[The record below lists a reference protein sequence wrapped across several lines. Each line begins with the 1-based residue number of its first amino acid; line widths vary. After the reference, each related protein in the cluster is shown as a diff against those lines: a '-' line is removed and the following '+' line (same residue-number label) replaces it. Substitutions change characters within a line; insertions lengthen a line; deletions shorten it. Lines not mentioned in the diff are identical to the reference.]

1 MSDDTGQEPSMEEIL
16 ASIRKII
23 SEDGEEDEEDE
34 VPEPEPLPEPE
45 PVPAPALEPEA
56 DDAIELM
63 DPVAPAPPQPP
74 AELEEI
80 TLIDEVVDDEDDVLV
95 SAVTTAVGA
104 TSFAQLAGALDP
116 NMRMGGVDRTLE
128 ALVKELMR
136 PMLRDWLEA
145 NLPVV
150 VERLVQREIDKM
162 SVKSG
167 DD

>member
-23 SEDGEEDEEDE
+23 SEDGEDTEEDE
-34 VPEPEPLPEPE
+34 VTEPEPEPEPE
-45 PVPAPALEPEA
+45 PAPAPEGN
-56 DDAIELM
+56 DAIELT
-63 DPVAPAPPQPP
+63 DQVVPPPP

-80 TLIDEVVDDEDDVLV
+80 TLIDEVVEDDVLV
-95 SAVTTAVGA
+95 SAATTAVGA
-104 TSFAQLAGALDP
+104 SAFAQLTGAMDLA
-116 NMRMGGVDRTLE
+116 MRLGGVDRTLE

-145 NLPVV
+145 NLPAV

>member
-1 MSDDTGQEPSMEEIL
+1 MTEDSAPVEAENQPEEMAVEELAKLVDESSDDPWENEAEGTAEP
-16 ASIRKII
+16 A
-23 SEDGEEDEEDE
+23 
-34 VPEPEPLPEPE
+34 PE
-45 PVPAPALEPEA
+45 PAPAPEGN
-56 DDAIELM
+56 DAIELT
-63 DPVAPAPPQPP
+63 DQVVPPPP

-80 TLIDEVVDDEDDVLV
+80 TLIDEVVEDDVLV
-95 SAVTTAVGA
+95 SAATTAVGA
-104 TSFAQLAGALDP
+104 SAFAQLTGAMDLA
-116 NMRMGGVDRTLE
+116 MRLGGVDRTLE

-145 NLPVV
+145 NLPAV

>member
-1 MSDDTGQEPSMEEIL
+1 VE
-16 ASIRKII
+16 
-23 SEDGEEDEEDE
+23 
-34 VPEPEPLPEPE
+34 
-45 PVPAPALEPEA
+45 

-63 DPVAPAPPQPP
+63 DPVPAAPPP

-80 TLIDEVVDDEDDVLV
+80 TLVDEVVEEVVEDDVLL
-95 SAVTTAVGA
+95 SAATTAVGA
-104 TSFAQLAGALDP
+104 SAFAQLAGAMDP
-116 NMRMGGVDRTLE
+116 AMRLGAVDRTLE
-128 ALVKELMR
+128 SLVKELMR

-162 SVKSG
+162 SVKPG

>member
-23 SEDGEEDEEDE
+23 SEDGEDTEEDE
-34 VPEPEPLPEPE
+34 VTEPEPEPAPE
-45 PVPAPALEPEA
+45 PAPAPEGN
-56 DDAIELM
+56 DAIELT
-63 DPVAPAPPQPP
+63 DQVVPPPP

-80 TLIDEVVDDEDDVLV
+80 TLIDEVVEDDVLV
-95 SAVTTAVGA
+95 SAATTAVGA
-104 TSFAQLAGALDP
+104 SAFAQLTGAMDLA
-116 NMRMGGVDRTLE
+116 MRLGGVDRTLE

>member
-23 SEDGEEDEEDE
+23 SEDGEDTEEDE
-34 VPEPEPLPEPE
+34 VTEPGPE
-45 PVPAPALEPEA
+45 PAPAPEGN
-56 DDAIELM
+56 DAIELT
-63 DPVAPAPPQPP
+63 DQVVPPPP

-80 TLIDEVVDDEDDVLV
+80 TLIDEVVEDDVLV
-95 SAVTTAVGA
+95 SAATTAVGA
-104 TSFAQLAGALDP
+104 SAFAQLTGARDLA
-116 NMRMGGVDRTLE
+116 MRLGGVDRTLE

-145 NLPVV
+145 NLPAV

>member
-23 SEDGEEDEEDE
+23 SEDGEDTEEDE
-34 VPEPEPLPEPE
+34 VTEPAPE
-45 PVPAPALEPEA
+45 PAPAPEGN
-56 DDAIELM
+56 DAIELT
-63 DPVAPAPPQPP
+63 DQVVPPPP

-80 TLIDEVVDDEDDVLV
+80 TLIDEVVEDDVLV
-95 SAVTTAVGA
+95 SAATTAVGA
-104 TSFAQLAGALDP
+104 SAFAQLTGAMDLA
-116 NMRMGGVDRTLE
+116 MRLGGVDRTLE

-145 NLPVV
+145 NLPAV

>member
-16 ASIRKII
+16 ASIRKVI
-23 SEDGEEDEEDE
+23 SEDGEDTEEDE
-34 VPEPEPLPEPE
+34 VTEPEPEPA
-45 PVPAPALEPEA
+45 PAPEGN
-56 DDAIELM
+56 DAIELT
-63 DPVAPAPPQPP
+63 DQVVPPPP

-80 TLIDEVVDDEDDVLV
+80 TLIDEVVEDDVLV
-95 SAVTTAVGA
+95 SAAATAVGA
-104 TSFAQLAGALDP
+104 SAFAQLTGAMDLS
-116 NMRMGGVDRTLE
+116 MRLGGVDRTLE

-145 NLPVV
+145 NLPAV

>member
-23 SEDGEEDEEDE
+23 SEDGEDTEEDE
-34 VPEPEPLPEPE
+34 VTEPEPEPA
-45 PVPAPALEPEA
+45 PAPEGN
-56 DDAIELM
+56 DAIELT
-63 DPVAPAPPQPP
+63 DQVVPPPP

-80 TLIDEVVDDEDDVLV
+80 TLIDEVVEDDVLV
-95 SAVTTAVGA
+95 SAATTAVGA
-104 TSFAQLAGALDP
+104 SAFAQLTGAMDLA
-116 NMRMGGVDRTLE
+116 MRLGGVDRTLE

-145 NLPVV
+145 NLPAV